1 MVCFLTE
8 YLVFVKMAGVEI
20 PQVFVKMAEYLV
32 FAKMAEY
39 LVFVQMA
46 SVVSDR
52 CRPVVIYSDASF
64 EPGNPAVCG
73 WVVLTLIHHA

>member
-20 PQVFVKMAEYLV
+20 PQVFV
-32 FAKMAEY
+32 KMAEY